1 MKRVLTYCFFLGFI
15 FCQAQNMTG
24 YVILQEYDLNSDA
37 LKHSLNKWVFES
49 GNISKDNL
57 IFMYIEK
64 DQINRNIITINS
76 YPEGTVLKKHALN
89 IHGFYSVKKHNVY
102 IVECEDENL
111 LSKKNNTKPYRLKFI
126 DLETPRKI
134 NPKTGEELEYEVIQW
149 EFIQKGD
156 MCNLVY
162 MEVIEMIGNNP
173 KNSE

>member
-1 MKRVLTYCFFLGFI
+1 MMKIIQLIIFSFISFCGF
-15 FCQAQNMTG
+15 AQNTN
-24 YVILQEYDLNSDA
+24 YVELQEYDLNSDA
-37 LKHSLNKWVFES
+37 LKQSLNKWVFES

-64 DQINRNIITINS
+64 DQINRNFITIIS
-76 YPEGTVLKKHALN
+76 YPEGTVLKKQALN
-89 IHGFYSVKKHNVY
+89 IHGFFSVKKHNVY

-111 LSKKNNTKPYRLKFI
+111 LSKKNNTKPYKLKFI

-156 MCNLVY
+156 MCDLVC